1 MTRGTTSHDT
11 FVVERTYDAPVDRV
25 FGAWA
30 DPGAKARWFAGSAGA
45 LGTTYELDF
54 RVGGHERNRGG
65 PPGGP
70 LYTYDAEYRDIVP
83 GRRIVTTYVMHADG
97 VPISASVATVEFHPV
112 GGSTRMVLTEQG
124 VFLDGHDNVAQREE
138 GTRAFLESLATALA
152 SAPPGTR

>member
-65 PPGGP
+65 PPGDP
-70 LYTYDAEYRDIVP
+70 STP
-83 GRRIVTTYVMHADG
+83 TTPNTGTSSPAG
-97 VPISASVATVEFHPV
+97 AS
-112 GGSTRMVLTEQG
+112 S
-124 VFLDGHDNVAQREE
+124 
-138 GTRAFLESLATALA
+138 
-152 SAPPGTR
+152 PPT